1 MELHHPGSIR
11 TLREFLT
18 HLVIVTLGI
27 LIALG
32 LEAVVD
38 AHHRKKLAAEAVDGF
53 RHELTDNRA
62 QVAEVLARMP
72 RLREQIDAQ
81 IGALG
86 APAPPTTAGQPI
98 KYPGITFDLMTT
110 ASWDTAIATQALN
123 DIPYARVRGYSEAY
137 GVLRLFVEEERIGFG
152 TWQDLR
158 IFGDDAS
165 RLSPEQ
171 RRALIE
177 QLRRYE
183 NFTHVIDTIGRG
195 ALQSID
201 GALR

>member
-1 MELHHPGSIR
+1 MELHHPGPIR

-18 HLVIVTLGI
+18 HLGIVTLGI

-32 LEAVVD
+32 LEAVVE
-38 AHHRKKLAAEAVDGF
+38 AHQRKALAAEAIEGF

-62 QVAEVLARMP
+62 QVAEVLSRMP
-72 RLREQIDAQ
+72 QLREQITAQ
-81 IGALG
+81 IAALG
-86 APAPPTTAGQPI
+86 APTAPVAGSQAI

-110 ASWDTAIATQALN
+110 ASWDTAIATRALN

-137 GVLRLFVEEERIGFG
+137 GVVRLFVEEERIGFG

-158 IFGDDAS
+158 VYGDDAS